1 MDDLGLN
8 YDVEEMINGL
18 SRKHKISKAQV
29 KKMIFQSNKEI
40 PPTSPARALYN
51 FFRQLYPA
59 NVPLPMSHLRADTLL
74 DNNSE
79 INFAINATDNTG
91 AGTLK
96 TERKL
101 VITNTFE
108 VLDISLRIYTIPTTA
123 GVPNVKFQTRK
134 LYTYVNPFIFAGANE
149 ADALQSLFNSGK
161 LIYRLDNET
170 LYPAIDCN
178 RFEKVPTTQ
187 EGTITTVTD
196 AGVVVG
202 RALRDGIDSG
212 SNFIEN
218 IPSNTLNGN
227 GQNTYSVQLPEAID
241 MNPPAGQNRLNYAC
255 LVLRGFEGIS
265 GTKQTNRKVGV

>member
-1 MDDLGLN
+1 MNDLSLN

-18 SRKHKISKAQV
+18 SRKYNMSKSSV
-29 KKMIFQSNKEI
+29 KRAIFTGNKEI
-40 PPTSPARALYN
+40 PPTTPGRALYN
-51 FFRQLYPA
+51 FFRAVYPA

-74 DNNSE
+74 ESNSE
-79 INFAINATDNTG
+79 IKFSINATDNTG

-96 TERKL
+96 TERRL

-108 VLDISLRIYTIPTTA
+108 VLEISIRIYTVTTTA

-134 LYTYVNPFIFAGANE
+134 LYTYANPFVFAGANE
-149 ADALQSLFNSGK
+149 ADALQSIFNAGK
-161 LIYRLDNET
+161 LVYRLDNEI

-178 RFEKVPTTQ
+178 RFERVPTTQ

-202 RALRDGIDSG
+202 RNLRDGVDAN

-227 GQNTYSVQLPEAID
+227 GQNEYAIQLPEAID
-241 MNPPAGQNRLNYAC
+241 MAPPAGQNRLNYAC
-255 LVLRGFEGIS
+255 IVLRGFEGIS
-265 GTKQTNRKVGV
+265 GTKQLNRKVSV